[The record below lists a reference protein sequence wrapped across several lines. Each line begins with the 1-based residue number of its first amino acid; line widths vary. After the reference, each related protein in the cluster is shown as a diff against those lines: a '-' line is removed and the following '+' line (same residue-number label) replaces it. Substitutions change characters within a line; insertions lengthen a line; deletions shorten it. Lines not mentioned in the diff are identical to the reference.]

1 MYSLVDVGFLLNYK
15 VVCLYLLSTMI
26 KDQFARDSMKMRM
39 HCTNFDK
46 HYQYLVKEKL
56 QPFTVIEENTLH
68 TVP

>member
-46 HYQYLVKEKL
+46 HYQYLVK
-56 QPFTVIEENTLH
+56 
-68 TVP
+68 